1 MSPMSSTPKA
11 NNKTYGAGIFCS
23 AIMQSGEPCH
33 SEPHPADGSGF
44 RETFDLLCIDGEWR
58 CELHRLPKQ
67 KRAPPI
73 AAATPLAALAEF
85 ERLCQAESAHFEAA
99 IVHDSDDLL
108 AEFKAYCSE
117 VARGLAEVRKV
128 FARQKPTASPDD
140 APKSRP
146 PKKIRKAERLG
157 TVDWLAG
164 DAQPAGEDV
173 S

>member
-1 MSPMSSTPKA
+1 MSSTPKA

-67 KRAPPI
+67 RRAPPI
-73 AAATPLAALAEF
+73 AAASPLEALTQL
-85 ERLCQAESAHFEAA
+85 ERLLEAEGARFEEA
-99 IVHDSDDLL
+99 IVEDSGDLL
-108 AEFKAYCSE
+108 AGFRTYSSE
-117 VARGLAEVRKV
+117 VARAIGEVRK
-128 FARQKPTASPDD
+128 ALTPHKPPASPDN
-140 APKSRP
+140 APKSRRP
-146 PKKIRKAERLG
+146 PKKLTEKERLG

-164 DAQPAGEDV
+164 GAQPAGEDV